1 MLPAIFVGYDQRA
14 GGGWSGDLM
23 VLDMEELMSND
34 CDSKLFHSR
43 RIPTSDVFVEQ
54 VKGQFAF
61 PVQDPNFSQ
70 PAYKVN
76 GTITNAKKYA
86 RPRQY
91 IMEKPEED
99 QGNRD
104 DLNDGEK
111 AQEDS
116 DDLNEDEWL
125 IVEGQLARIHETPR
139 LNSFEPEQVELSIP
153 LEFLDAMRKT
163 TTDLPD
169 LVESEV
175 RDHWPDAGG
184 RSKVELSGPGT
195 GKTIFTIMPRKPRR
209 PGYEVIQGQE
219 IRCQKTNRTH
229 DTLPDEWRT

>member
-1 MLPAIFVGYDQRA
+1 MLTAIVAGYDQRA
-14 GGGWSGDLM
+14 GGVLSGDLM
-23 VLDMEELMSND
+23 VLDMEELMSKD
-34 CDSKLFHSR
+34 CDAKLFHIR
-43 RIPTSDVFVEQ
+43 CIPAPDVFVEQ
-54 VKGQFAF
+54 VQGQFVF
-61 PVQDPNFSQ
+61 PAQYPNFPQ
-70 PAYKVN
+70 PTYKVN
-76 GTITNAKKYA
+76 GAITSAKKYA
-86 RPRQY
+86 RPRQC
-91 IMEKPEED
+91 IMEGPEED
-99 QGNRD
+99 HENRD
-104 DLNDGEK
+104 NLNEGEK
-111 AQEDS
+111 AQEDR

-125 IVEGQLARIHETPR
+125 IVEDQLIRTHKTPR
-139 LNSFEPEQVELSIP
+139 LNFFQPEEFELPIP
-153 LEFLDAMRKT
+153 WEFLDVMRKT